1 MRGNDFLDKMANIA
15 PEYIEEAETYT
26 QKQPRRWPKWVA
38 VAACVACVAL
48 VGVKLLPHEDTPSL
62 PMLTIEENM
71 QGMGF
76 EGYMAHDASELV
88 NANPCDEADAPE
100 TLPVY
105 KNTLLVS
112 ERGVSIGG
120 DEDAMRATLLDVAE
134 RLGLDTENLDITEVF
149 AKDTN
154 DESTLQAIKDE
165 FKDADAATKQRLN
178 GPEQLVATAEGM
190 RIQVKGDLTTEIFFE
205 QAVALPEGLH
215 FIDNATYEELEQ
227 VAVYLKDT
235 YADLLGMDHPQVNIH
250 GGDYTYDGQQRY
262 QLEFYE
268 GSEDDTQAL
277 LNYHF
282 NRVAFYSDDQGNLM
296 MVRIFRTDL
305 SDKVGDYPIIS
316 AEDAQA
322 LLSEGHCL
330 TNVPT
335 PFPGEDAIAKVELVY
350 RNSTGDAYY
359 MPYYRF
365 YVEVPPQDNATTNLK
380 TYGAYYVPAV
390 AGEYLTNMPSWDGS
404 FNN

>member
-26 QKQPRRWPKWVA
+26 KKQPRRWPKWVA

-48 VGVKLLPHEDTPSL
+48 VGVKLLPHEDAPSL
-62 PMLTIEENM
+62 PMLTIEENS

-76 EGYMAHDASELV
+76 ESYMAHDVSELV
-88 NANPCDEADAPE
+88 NANPCDVADAPE

-112 ERGVSIGG
+112 ERGMIVGG

-134 RLGLDTENLDITEVF
+134 RLGLDTDNLDITEVF
-149 AKDTN
+149 AKDVY
-154 DESTLQAIKDE
+154 DESTLKAIKEE
-165 FKDADAATKQRLN
+165 FKDADAATKARLN
-178 GPEQLVATAEGM
+178 GPEQLLATAEGM
-190 RIQVKGDLTTEIFFE
+190 RIQVNGDLTTEIFFE
-205 QAVALPEGLH
+205 PTVALPEGLH
-215 FIDNATYEELEQ
+215 FTDNATYEELEQ
-227 VAVYLKDT
+227 VAAHLKDT
-235 YADLLGMDHPQVNIH
+235 YADLIGMDNPQVNIH

-282 NRVAFYSDDQGNLM
+282 NRVVFYSDGQGNLM

-350 RNSTGDAYY
+350 HNSTGDAYY

-380 TYGAYYVPAV
+380 NYGAYYVPAV